1 MKPVFF
7 GCVLLLTSL
16 TISAYEKRDILQKSF
31 DEDKLKKS
39 FTLNQKWIKYPDY
52 NDRDGWDNL
61 TGSLKQELIDKG
73 TEYLNYNWQY
83 IELTDY
89 LEFGR
94 SGNRQIM
101 EAPYKE
107 NRSAFT
113 HLVIAELA
121 EGKGRFMEQIA
132 NGIWFYCEMTS
143 WAYSAHM
150 HHHTRA
156 ERTGMPDP
164 NEHIIELASGDMG
177 SFLAWTYFFLKDEL
191 NEMHP
196 LIASYLRKNLQKRIL
211 DVYINRDDFDWQVF
225 NATPTTKVIN
235 WTPWVSFNVL
245 SCFLLLENDPE
256 VLASAIY
263 RTMIS
268 VDNFINVYQDD
279 GACEEGPSYWKNAVG
294 RLYDYLKI
302 LDDTGLDM
310 APVFK
315 LPLIKRMGEFVSKA
329 YIGNGWV
336 VNYSDASARYDGPLG
351 LIFRYGE
358 TVGSDEMKQFASYLF
373 RQKNNNDYV
382 VESSDFFRT
391 IENIKSYND
400 LVNTPPATSQAPC
413 TWYPQ
418 TEFLYMRDNT
428 GFFFSA
434 KGGTNQQGHNHNDV
448 GSFVLFY
455 KSKPV
460 VIDVG
465 VGTYTKQTFSGE
477 RYSIWTMQSN
487 YHNLPV
493 INGIPQRSL
502 GGDKRPD
509 DHNFSARE
517 VRFDERK
524 STLSMDISRS
534 YHPDS
539 KAQSWI
545 RRYIFK
551 PDQGLIVEDEF
562 RLTEAVENNQVNFM
576 VAEKPDLTLPGRVKL
591 NIGDEIIVL
600 KYNDSDFEEEVET
613 IQLTDRKLSNVWG
626 DTLYRVSLNAKELK
640 TKGKYK
646 FQIYKE

>member
-1 MKPVFF
+1 MKPFLLACIF
-7 GCVLLLTSL
+7 LLTSL
-16 TISAYEKRDILQKSF
+16 TINAYEKRDILQKSF
-31 DEDKLKKS
+31 SNEVLKNS
-39 FTLNQKWIKYPDY
+39 LIPNQKWIKYPVY
-52 NDRDGWDNL
+52 SDRNGWDNF
-61 TGSLKQELIDKG
+61 TGPLKRELIAG
-73 TEYLNYNWQY
+73 GEEYLNYEWQH
-83 IELTDY
+83 IKATDY
-89 LEFGR
+89 LEFDR
-94 SGNRQIM
+94 SGNRKIM
-101 EAPYKE
+101 ETPFEA
-107 NRSAFT
+107 NRKAFT
-113 HLVIAELA
+113 NLVIAELA
-121 EGKGRFMEQIA
+121 EGKGRFMDQIV

-156 ERTGMPDP
+156 EKSGLPDYTE
-164 NEHIIELASGDMG
+164 NIIELKSGDLG
-177 SFLAWTYFFLKDEL
+177 SFFAWTYFFLKDEL
-191 NEMHP
+191 YKIHP
-196 LIASYLRKNLQKRIL
+196 SIASRLRENLQKRIL
-211 DVYINRDDFDWQVF
+211 DVYMNRDDFTWQVF
-225 NATPTTKVIN
+225 DATPTTKVIN

-256 VLASAIY
+256 ILASAVQ
-263 RTMIS
+263 RTLKS

-302 LDDTGLDM
+302 LDDAGLDM

-315 LPLIKRMGEFVSKA
+315 LPLIRKMGEFVPKA
-329 YIGNGWV
+329 YIGDGWV

-358 TVGSDEMKQFASYLF
+358 TVGSNEMKQFASYLYML
-373 RQKNNNDYV
+373 KKSNDYV
-382 VESSDFFRT
+382 IETCDFFRT

-400 LVNTPPATSQAPC
+400 MVNTPPATSQDPC

-418 TEFLYMRDNT
+418 TEFLYMRDKT

-455 KSKPV
+455 NSKPV
-460 VIDVG
+460 FIDVG
-465 VGTYTKQTFSGE
+465 VGTYTKQTFSSE

-493 INGIPQRSL
+493 INGVPQRSL
-502 GGDKRPD
+502 GGDKMPD
-509 DHNFSARE
+509 DHNFRASN
-517 VRFDERK
+517 VHFDEKK

-539 KAQSWI
+539 KAESWV

-551 PDQGLIVEDEF
+551 PEQGLAVEDEF
-562 RLTEAVENNQVNFM
+562 KLTEALENNKVNFM
-576 VAEKPDLTLPGRVKL
+576 VAVKPDLSVPGKVKM
-591 NIGDEIIVL
+591 NVAGEVIVL
-600 KYNDSDFEEEVET
+600 EYKDSDFEEEVET
-613 IQLTDRKLSNVWG
+613 IELTDRKLSNVWG
-626 DTLYRVSLNAKELK
+626 DTLYRVSFNAEKLK
-640 TKGKYK
+640 NKGKYI
-646 FQIYKE
+646 FRIYKE